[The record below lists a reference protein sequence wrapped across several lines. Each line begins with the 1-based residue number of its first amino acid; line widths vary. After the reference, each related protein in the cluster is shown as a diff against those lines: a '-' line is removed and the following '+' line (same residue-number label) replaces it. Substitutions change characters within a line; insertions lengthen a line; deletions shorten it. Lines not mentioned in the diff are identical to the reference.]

1 MRRIVKGARNV
12 GIEYDGPQRKGHY
25 RVPNSGGFYTTFS
38 VKIH

>member
-25 RVPNSGGFYTTFS
+25 PTVVDFIQPFR
-38 VKIH
+38 